1 MLRWKK
7 SYREASKFSKRV
19 VWVGGGIVVIF
30 LLLALLSPILVPYN
44 PEDYEGNE
52 SFSSP
57 GIPHLMGTTKLGY
70 DVFSR
75 LIAGSRIAFTVVVLA
90 TSIAMLIGLPLGLI
104 SGYFRGKVDRFLV
117 MVMDSVYAFPSLLLA
132 ITVAALLGRGVFN
145 AAIAIS
151 VVYTPQYFRVIRNH
165 VLSVREE
172 VYVEAARA
180 LGAKPRT
187 ILQKYILFNVIQ
199 SVPVILT
206 LNAADAILTL
216 AGLGFLGYGVTPP
229 TPEWGYDLS
238 KAMGDFV
245 SGIWWTSF
253 FPGIFIVLLTL
264 GFTLLGEGLNDLLNP
279 LLRGKK

>member
-1 MLRWKK
+1 MRWKL
-7 SYREASKFSKRV
+7 SYREASGFSKAV
-19 VWVGGGIVVIF
+19 VWTGGGIVLLF
-30 LLLALLSPILVPYN
+30 LLTALLSPWLVPYN
-44 PEDYEGNE
+44 PVDYEENQPYT
-52 SFSSP
+52 SP
-57 GIPHLMGTTKLGY
+57 GSQNWMGTTKLGY

-75 LIAGSRIAFTVVVLA
+75 LLAGSRIAFTVILLA
-90 TSIAMLIGLPLGLI
+90 TSFAMFIGLPLGLI
-104 SGYFRGKVDRFLV
+104 SGYSRGKMDRFLV

-132 ITVAALLGRGVFN
+132 ITVAALLGRGVVN
-145 AAIAIS
+145 AALAIS
-151 VVYTPQYFRVIRNH
+151 VVYIPQYFRVIRNH

-172 VYVEAARA
+172 VYVEAARG
-180 LGAKPRT
+180 LGASRRI

-238 KAMGDFV
+238 KAMGDFA

-253 FPGIFIVLLTL
+253 FPGVFIVFLTL
-264 GFTLLGEGLNDLLNP
+264 GFSLLGEGLNDLLNP